1 MSSGIS
7 SPPRSEGSQV
17 DDDLSLD
24 PLTIDVS
31 TKAKRRQP
39 RPVTRKQRNIRITV
53 LFLFWATAMFATAYV
68 LGSNAVPEGVT
79 VNGVSIGGMDRQS
92 ATNTLDAAV
101 AARRDAPINLTALD
115 NTISVKPADLGID
128 ADVQATVDS
137 AMASKWNP
145 FDLPQTWLGGG
156 EKPIVL
162 TLDQTKLNN
171 QVETIGARFDRPVAD
186 PEITFVGTTP
196 KLTEGTTGTLVSRPA
211 AAAAIASGYLTADK
225 PIELPVESSAPSV
238 SAEQAREV
246 EAGLATAAVAAPVA
260 VQAGNVTAEATPQDI
275 AGTLTFQAQ
284 DGQLRPVI
292 DGAALRAQLGD
303 QLKSVDTPAKD
314 ASWDVTSGTP
324 VLTPSAPGS
333 GVTDENLA
341 DQVKSALDKIGDA
354 RVATLSL
361 GPLQPK
367 LTTEDAA
374 ALGIT
379 EPMAKFTQP
388 FPYAA
393 YRVQNIGRA
402 AKKINN
408 TLLRPGDTFSMN
420 DIVGERTKANGFT
433 TGYVVGEGGRLQED
447 LGGGVSTLATT
458 LWTSAFF
465 AGLERVEQGSHLIW
479 ISRYRPGLEA
489 TVAWGQLDLKFRNDT
504 PNGVLITTKMRNDS
518 VKVSIWG
525 KKQYSKIK
533 AVSGPKQNVTPF
545 PTEQNSGPDC
555 VTTAGVN
562 GFDISMARVF
572 FNDDKEVKRQDF
584 RTHYIPEPKVEC
596 ASANKPLS

>member
-7 SPPRSEGSQV
+7 SPPQAEGSLV
-17 DDDLSLD
+17 DDGFV
-24 PLTIDVS
+24 PDVS
-31 TKAKRRQP
+31 SADLATNIARQQ
-39 RPVTRKQRNIRITV
+39 RPLVTRKQRNIRIAV
-53 LFLFWATAMFATAYV
+53 LCLFWATAMFATVYA
-68 LGSNAVPEGVT
+68 LGSNRVPDGVT
-79 VNGVSIGGMDRQS
+79 VNGVAIGGLDRQS
-92 ATNTLDAAV
+92 ALNTLNAAV
-101 AARRDAPINLTALD
+101 AARRDEPIKLTALD
-115 NTISVKPADLGID
+115 NTISVKPSDLGID
-128 ADVQATVDS
+128 ADVAATVDS
-137 AMASKWNP
+137 AIANRWNP
-145 FDLPQTWLGGG
+145 FDLPEMWRGGG
-156 EKPIVL
+156 EKPIIL

-171 QVETIGARFDRPVAD
+171 QVDTIGARFDRPMAE
-186 PEITFVGTTP
+186 PEITYVGTTP
-196 KLTEGTTGTLVSRPA
+196 KLTEGTTGTLVNREA
-211 AAAAIASGYLTADK
+211 AAAAIAGGYLTADK
-225 PIELPVESSAPSV
+225 SIELPVGSSSPTV
-238 SAEQAREV
+238 SPEQAGEV
-246 EAGLATAAVAAPVA
+246 ETGAAVAAVAAPIA
-260 VQAGNVTAEATPQDI
+260 VTAGDVTAQASPADI
-275 AGTLTFQAQ
+275 AATLTFQAQ
-284 DGQLRPVI
+284 DGQLRPVV

-314 ASWDVTSGTP
+314 ATWDVSSGTP
-324 VLTPSAPGS
+324 VLKPSAAGS
-333 GVTDENLA
+333 GVTDENLG
-341 DQVKSALDKIGDA
+341 DQVKAALDKTGDA
-354 RVATLSL
+354 RAATLSL

-367 LTTEDAA
+367 LTTEEAA
-374 ALGIT
+374 TLGIT

-504 PNGVLITTKMRNDS
+504 PNGVLITTKMTNDS

-525 KKQYSKIK
+525 KKQYSKVK
-533 AVSGPKQNVTPF
+533 AISGPKQNVTPF
-545 PTEQNSGPDC
+545 PTEKNSGPDC

-562 GFDISMARVF
+562 GFDISVARVF
-572 FNDDKEVKRQDF
+572 LNEGREVKRQDF

>member
-7 SPPRSEGSQV
+7 SPPQSAGSQAA
-17 DDDLSLD
+17 DDSAPDL
-24 PLTIDVS
+24 LT
-31 TKAKRRQP
+31 TNTATNTP
-39 RPVTRKQRNIRITV
+39 RSQRPPVTRQQRTIRITV
-53 LFLFWATAMFATAYV
+53 LFLFWATAMFATAYA
-68 LGSNAVPEGVT
+68 LGSNTVPDGVT
-79 VNGVSIGGMDRQS
+79 VNGVAIGGLDRQS
-92 ATNTLDAAV
+92 ALNTLNAAV
-101 AARRDAPINLTALD
+101 AARRDEAIKLTALD
-115 NTISVKPADLGID
+115 NTISVSPSDLGID
-128 ADVQATVDS
+128 ADVAATVDS
-137 AMASKWNP
+137 AAANRWNP
-145 FDLPQTWLGGG
+145 FDLPRTWSGGG
-156 EKPIVL
+156 EKPIIL
-162 TLDQTKLNN
+162 TLDQTKLTN
-171 QVETIGARFDRPVAD
+171 QVETIGARFDRPMAE
-186 PEITFVGTTP
+186 PEITYVATTP
-196 KLTEGTTGTLVSRPA
+196 KLTEGTTGTLVNRDA
-211 AAAAIASGYLTADK
+211 AAGAIASGYLTADK
-225 PIELPVESSAPSV
+225 PIELPVGSSSPTV
-238 SAEQAREV
+238 SPEQARGV
-246 EAGLATAAVAAPVA
+246 EAGAATVAVAEPIAIK
-260 VQAGNVTAEATPQDI
+260 AGDVTAEATPADI
-275 AGTLTFQAQ
+275 ASALTFQVQ
-284 DGQLRPVI
+284 DGQLRPVV
-292 DGAALRAQLGD
+292 DGAALRARLGD

-314 ASWDVTSGTP
+314 ASWDVSSGTP
-324 VLTPSAPGS
+324 VLTPSAAGS

-341 DQVKSALDKIGDA
+341 DQVTAALDKTGDA
-354 RVATLSL
+354 RSATLSL

-367 LTTEDAA
+367 LTTEDAS

-379 EPMAKFTQP
+379 EPMARFTQP

-393 YRVQNIGRA
+393 YRVQNIGQA

-504 PNGVLITTKMRNDS
+504 PNGVLITTKMTNDS
-518 VKVSIWG
+518 VRVSIWG
-525 KKQYSKIK
+525 KKQYGKIK

-562 GFDISMARVF
+562 GFDISVARVF
-572 FNDDKEVKRQDF
+572 LNDGREVKRQDF